1 MIDPQLEIF
10 TVEELAS
17 IYMAPFWV
25 FYQVAGADSV
35 FDEQE
40 IEDFQ
45 KMLDTAP
52 KIRDPFAR
60 AVLTNMNASFI
71 DILHKAKSNP
81 HRAFEGLH
89 VAVNVLDKL
98 PPHITAE
105 FKTLIFVMGWSV
117 AAASGDYSDTG
128 EGSNI
133 SQEEIDNLVVIAE
146 ILGLNFSKLQKVI
159 VSSNGAKIWNSFL
172 VQS

>member
-52 KIRDPFAR
+52 QIRDPFAR

-81 HRAFEGLH
+81 RRAFEGLRE
-89 VAVNVLDKL
+89 AVNALDKL
-98 PPHITAE
+98 PPHITEE

-133 SQEEIDNLVVIAE
+133 SQEEIDNLVVVAE
-146 ILGLNFSKLQKVI
+146 VLGLSFPKLQKVI